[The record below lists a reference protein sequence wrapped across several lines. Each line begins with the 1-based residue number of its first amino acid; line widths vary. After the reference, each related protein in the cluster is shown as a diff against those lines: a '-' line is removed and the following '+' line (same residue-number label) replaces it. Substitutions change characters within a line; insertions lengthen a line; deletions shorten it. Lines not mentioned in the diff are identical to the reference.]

1 MFSILSITTPEVN
14 ISHIDRF
21 LQRLVEMGI
30 GVGKNIL
37 AAIVVY
43 IIGRWIVKLLNKLV
57 ARFLLRSK
65 VEPTVQT
72 FLKSLTNILLT
83 ILLIVT
89 VVSTLGVNTTSF
101 AALLASAGV
110 AIGMALSGNL
120 QNFAGGLIILLF
132 KPYKV
137 GDTIEAQ
144 NNIGT
149 VREIQIFHTIIETA
163 DGRRVYIPNG
173 TMSTT
178 LVINSDQ
185 TALRREIWTVGI
197 EYGNDVE
204 HARDVI
210 INCLKQNPAILTEP
224 KDIQGNALDPYFV
237 EVANLSASSVELT
250 VRAYVN
256 PSDYWDVRF
265 RMQEA
270 FYKAINEDPKLNI
283 PFNTQTL
290 YVVNDDKVATKGGD
304 KI

>member
-21 LQRLVEMGI
+21 LQRLIEMGI

-110 AIGMALSGNL
+110 ALSGNL

-137 GDTIEAQ
+137 GDMIEAQ

-210 INCLKQNPAILTEP
+210 VNCLKQDPAILTEP

>member
-1 MFSILSITTPEVN
+1 MFSILSIASSEIN
-14 ISHIDRF
+14 ISQFDHF
-21 LQRLVEMGI
+21 LQRLIEMGI

-43 IIGRWIVKLLNKLV
+43 IVGRWIVKLLNKVV
-57 ARFLLRSK
+57 ASFLLRSK

-83 ILLIVT
+83 ILLLIT
-89 VVSTLGVNTTSF
+89 VASTLGVNTTSF

-120 QNFAGGLIILLF
+120 QNFAGGLVILLF

-144 NNIGT
+144 SNIGV
-149 VREIQIFHTIIETA
+149 VRAIQIFHTIIETA

-204 HARDVI
+204 HAREVI
-210 INCLKQNPAILTEP
+210 INCLKQDPAILTEP
-224 KDIQGNALDPYFV
+224 KDMQGNALDPYFV
-237 EVANLSASSVELT
+237 QVANLSASSVELT
-250 VRAYVN
+250 VRAYVL
-256 PSDYWDVRF
+256 PRDYWAVRF
-265 RMQEA
+265 RMQET

-290 YVVNDDKVATKGGD
+290 YVVNDDKVTTKGGD
-304 KI
+304 KT

>member
-43 IIGRWIVKLLNKLV
+43 IVGRWIVKLLNKLV

-210 INCLKQNPAILTEP
+210 VNCLKQDPVILTEP

-256 PSDYWDVRF
+256 SSDYWNVHF

>member
-1 MFSILSITTPEVN
+1 
-14 ISHIDRF
+14 
-21 LQRLVEMGI
+21 
-30 GVGKNIL
+30 
-37 AAIVVY
+37 
-43 IIGRWIVKLLNKLV
+43 
-57 ARFLLRSK
+57 
-65 VEPTVQT
+65 
-72 FLKSLTNILLT
+72 LKSLTNILLT

-210 INCLKQNPAILTEP
+210 INCLKQDPAILTEP
-224 KDIQGNALDPYFV
+224 KDIHGNALDPYFV
-237 EVANLSASSVELT
+237 EVDNLSASSVELT

-256 PSDYWDVRF
+256 PSDYWNVRF